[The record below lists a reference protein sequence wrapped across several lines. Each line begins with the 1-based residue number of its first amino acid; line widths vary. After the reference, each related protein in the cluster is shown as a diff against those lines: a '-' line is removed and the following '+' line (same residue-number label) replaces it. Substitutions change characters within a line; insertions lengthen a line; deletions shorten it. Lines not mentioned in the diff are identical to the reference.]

1 MKTFRKIALFALLFV
16 IAVAWELL
24 SGQNAHAGGTDF
36 EVACWNM
43 RWFPSGYMEKQ
54 TPKFEAR
61 RMTLT
66 ARLMRRQGIPDVFF
80 AQEIRSMEVCNT
92 LAKNLQD
99 PNFRPVVC
107 SEFIYP
113 ETNEVSLQQLAI
125 FSRYPAVEAGFE
137 RWNAADFVFPPRGY
151 AYAILDIDGSL
162 VACFNVHLKS
172 NYIPDGLNKAQ
183 QTVLNRLKRELSS
196 QQLLAKVEAFRKEGI
211 NGRSITRFII
221 AGDFNTALNED
232 RFATETTLRSLLA
245 ANFIHA
251 HEGLEGEAYAT
262 LPTSKYYPF
271 TTFDFIFFRGLQR
284 AGDPS
289 VLPAVWI
296 SDHREIRITLNTV
309 DSDEPEV

>member
-1 MKTFRKIALFALLFV
+1 MKKICKTALFALLFV
-16 IAVAWELL
+16 ISVVWELL
-24 SGQNAHAGGTDF
+24 PEQSAHADGVDF

-54 TPKFEAR
+54 SPAFEAR
-61 RMTLT
+61 RMALT

-80 AQEIRSMEVCNT
+80 AQEIRSMEVCKT
-92 LAKNLQD
+92 FAENLQD
-99 PNFRPVVC
+99 PNFQPIVC
-107 SEFIYP
+107 SAFIYP
-113 ETNEVSLQQLAI
+113 ETNDISLQQLAI
-125 FSRYPAVEAGFE
+125 FSRYPAVESGFK

-172 NYIPDGLNKAQ
+172 NYIPDGLDKAQ

-196 QQLLAKVEAFRKEGI
+196 QQLLAKAEELREKGV
-211 NGRSITRFII
+211 NGRPVTRFIL
-221 AGDFNTALNED
+221 AGDFNTARNED
-232 RFATETTLRSLLA
+232 RFATETTLRDLLV

-251 HEGLEGEAYAT
+251 HDGLEGEAYAT

-271 TTFDFIFFRGLQR
+271 TTFDFIFYRGLQK
-284 AGDPS
+284 AGEPS

-296 SDHREIRITLNTV
+296 SDHREIRIMLNTG
-309 DSDEPEV
+309 D